1 MVDNEND
8 LRRTWEQVALG
19 DASDQQKIDAAWET
33 GRVRAN
39 LYRKAVEKLLDDP
52 EEQVRCYALQCLV
65 LDLGQADDT
74 MKARCWRFL
83 RLDPDEDVR
92 AMAASCLGSLFQ
104 GSRSVEAFNSLEAEL
119 HGQAQSS
126 YVKGA
131 IFRSLFAIAG
141 RPAVEWPGV
150 LDSEHTFSGSESEW
164 DTVAIFK
171 ANLGADFV

>member
-8 LRRTWEQVALG
+8 LRRMWEQVALG

-33 GRVRAN
+33 GRARAN
-39 LYRKAVEKLLDDP
+39 RYRKAVEQLLDDP
-52 EEQVRCYALQCLV
+52 EEQVRYYALQCLV

-74 MKARCWRFL
+74 MKARCWQFL

-92 AMAASCLGSLFQ
+92 AMAASCLGSLYQ
-104 GSRSVEAFNSLEAEL
+104 GSRSVEAFNSLEIEL
-119 HGQAQSS
+119 HSQAQSP

-150 LDSEHTFSGSESEW
+150 LDSVRTFSGSEGEW
-164 DTVAIFK
+164 DMVATLK
-171 ANLGADFV
+171 MVYEN